1 MILLNL
7 AFRPR
12 GALFLWCKWIRAD
25 MFCIFLSLTFS
36 KPHNFNTEAARR
48 PFLRPVFMHLR
59 SFLCAHIS
67 TCAARPATNAHV
79 RTPRCVPPEARRCAL
94 RAALRLPGI
103 VRARRRVRRAH
114 RPIRIARPLSRN
126 RSPAQ
131 PPLPNALLPPRPC
144 AQKRPG
150 DPVAWAKRLLAV
162 SRAFQYSRP

>member
-1 MILLNL
+1 MMILLNL

-25 MFCIFLSLTFS
+25 MFCIFLSLTFG

-79 RTPRCVPPEARRCAL
+79 RAPRCVPPEARRCAVRNSIEPHAPAEHHAHGDERPSRHGQVSFFTDELNL
-94 RAALRLPGI
+94 RCPQRPAMNAGGPTPRRPPFAPTG
-103 VRARRRVRRAH
+103 VYPARIPPSCHA
-114 RPIRIARPLSRN
+114 
-126 RSPAQ
+126 PA
-131 PPLPNALLPPRPC
+131 P
-144 AQKRPG
+144 
-150 DPVAWAKRLLAV
+150 
-162 SRAFQYSRP
+162 